1 MTYFFHSGLWA
12 IPALLILTLTIKLK
26 VPHDR

>member
-12 IPALLILTLTIKLK
+12 IPALLILAILIKLK
-26 VPHDR
+26 VPHD